1 MKRVSVVAMAVV
13 MAIFCATAFGWAQGY
28 GPRSGAAVQTTDIN
42 ALKAFQ
48 KETLPL
54 RDEMMVK
61 RAEIRNEYA
70 QAKPNLERIAT
81 LQKEMIDLRTKIQV
95 AAEKNGLPAWG
106 PGAGMGR
113 GTGFGPGAGFGP
125 GRGMGPG
132 PGDGFGRGCGMGGGW
147 RGNAGGGY
155 GPRGMWN

>member
-1 MKRVSVVAMAVV
+1 MAVV

-28 GPRSGAAVQTTDIN
+28 GPRYAAAQTQTDIN

-81 LQKEMIDLRTKIQV
+81 LQKEMIDLRTKIQA
-95 AAEKNGLPAWG
+95 AAEKNGLPTWGPGSAMGGAGFG

-113 GTGFGPGAGFGP
+113 GA
-125 GRGMGPG
+125 
-132 PGDGFGRGCGMGGGW
+132 GFGRGYGMGGGM
-147 RGNAGGGY
+147 RGAGY
-155 GPRGMWN
+155 GYGSCPAWN